1 MNKAGWDAIRAEW
14 LSAYLNRETKT
25 GLSVMNAV
33 SASDEW
39 CAEAYL
45 ETDYSQ
51 ISQTDFE
58 KVVRDYAVYRLLNS
72 DSAVGSSAT

>member
-1 MNKAGWDAIRAEW
+1 LFNRFDAIKHDWVEAYMNKDDLAGFSI
-14 LSAYLNRETKT
+14 NK
-25 GLSVMNAV
+25 VV

-51 ISQTDFE
+51 MSDANFEAEIKKFTASQIV
-58 KVVRDYAVYRLLNS
+58 KGVI
-72 DSAVGSSAT
+72 